1 MDDSAA
7 DAELLVRHLEREGLS
22 VEQRRIDTLDEVRAA
37 LEDDTDWDVV
47 IADGK
52 VPGMRL
58 LDTIELVQSMAP
70 LAPIIVV
77 SGALD
82 EATAVDVLRAGACDF
97 ITKQKLFRLAPA
109 VRREIG
115 QAVERQ
121 MTMRMRQEQV
131 ELASIVEHSSDA
143 IYSTDR
149 ELNVV
154 SWNAAATRL
163 YGVSAAEA
171 IGRKVDVLTAT
182 DRGFNAEARARVLA
196 GERIPR
202 YDAVLRR
209 KDGTEMHVEITLSPI
224 FGATGHVSGVSSS
237 VRDLTSDRLAASS
250 DAAFRAIFDAA
261 ADAIMIAGDDRRC
274 IEANDAAC
282 RLFGLEHDELI
293 GRTADG
299 LSEPAVPDS
308 WQTFISEGVQAGEIT
323 IRRPNGEIRTA
334 EYRATANFQ
343 EGRHL
348 SILRDV
354 TDRRRAEEL
363 ELQLHQSQKL
373 ESVGR
378 LAGGVAHDFN
388 NLLTAILGYSDI
400 ALARVPS
407 DQPKLQKAIEE
418 IRRAGDQA
426 AGLTQQL
433 LAFSRKQ
440 TLEREPLDLNALI
453 AEFAPMLSRLLGEDV
468 SVLLELNAAP
478 GWVIADRSQ
487 LGQVILNLAVNARDA
502 MPDGG
507 VLKITTSS
515 CQTADG
521 DETLVLEVSDT
532 GCGID
537 EETLQTIFEPFFTTK
552 AVGVGTGL
560 GLSTVLG
567 VIEQTGGTISVTSAV
582 QEGATFTITL
592 PAAAPEEGETS
603 DWRETARTRAGNESI
618 LLVEDQM
625 QLRELLVDS
634 LGEKGYDVVGAATPT
649 AALEWARDAAQ
660 LDLIITDV
668 VMPEMNGRDLV
679 TALLDIHPDTKVI
692 FMSGYTRDVVIDR
705 NVLPVAMHFLQK
717 PFSLADLEQC
727 VRGALDEKSVR
738 P

>member
-1 MDDSAA
+1 LIVDDSAA
-7 DAELLVRHLEREGLS
+7 DAELLVRHLEREDFF
-22 VEQRRIDTLDEVRAA
+22 VEHERVDTIDAVRRAFDREPS
-37 LEDDTDWDVV
+37 WDVV
-47 IADGK
+47 VADGH

-58 LDTIELVQSMAP
+58 LDTIEVIQSVAP

-77 SGALD
+77 SGTLD
-82 EATAVDVLRAGACDF
+82 EATAVDVLRAGASDF

-115 QAVERQ
+115 QAAERQ
-121 MTMRMRQEQV
+121 TTMRMKQEQV

-149 ELNVV
+149 ESNIV
-154 SWNAAATRL
+154 SWNEAASRL
-163 YGVSAAEA
+163 YGFSMDEA
-171 IGRKVDVLTAT
+171 IGRKVEALTAT
-182 DRGFNAEARARVLA
+182 SRGFNAEARARVLA
-196 GERIPR
+196 GERVPR
-202 YDAVLRR
+202 YDAVRRR

-224 FGATGHVSGVSSS
+224 FDHGGSVSGVGSS
-237 VRDLTSDRLAASS
+237 VRDLTSERLAASS
-250 DAAFRAIFDAA
+250 DAAFRAIFDSAG
-261 ADAIMIAGDDRRC
+261 DAIMISGDDRRC

-282 RLFGLEHDELI
+282 RLFGLAHDELI
-293 GRTADG
+293 GRTSEG
-299 LSEPAVPDS
+299 LSESTIPDS
-308 WQTFISEGVQAGEIT
+308 WQTFIEDGVQTGEIT
-323 IRRPNGEIRTA
+323 VRRPSGEIRTA
-334 EYRATANFQ
+334 EYHATANFQ

-388 NLLTAILGYSDI
+388 NILTAILGYSDV
-400 ALARVPS
+400 ALARVPN
-407 DQPKLQKAIEE
+407 DQPTLQKAIQE
-418 IRRAGDQA
+418 IRSAGERA

-440 TLEREPLDLNALI
+440 KLEREPLDFNALI
-453 AEFAPMLSRLLGEDV
+453 AEFAPMLSRLLGEDI

-507 VLKITTSS
+507 TLRIATSNQQTVAGAETVVLK
-515 CQTADG
+515 
-521 DETLVLEVSDT
+521 VSDT

-537 EETLQTIFEPFFTTK
+537 AETLPTIFEPFFTTK
-552 AVGVGTGL
+552 EVGEGTGL

-567 VIEQTGGTISVTSAV
+567 VVEQSGGTISVTSV
-582 QEGATFTITL
+582 VREGTTFTVDL
-592 PAAAPEEGETS
+592 PAAAPGTETS
-603 DWRETARTRAGNESI
+603 ERREPARLRAGNESV
-618 LLVEDQM
+618 LLIEDQA
-625 QLRELLVDS
+625 QLRELLVDW
-634 LGEKGYDVVGAATPT
+634 LAEKGYNVVGASTPA
-649 AALEWARDAAQ
+649 AALQCARDTAQ

-679 TALLDIHPDTKVI
+679 TSLLEIHPDTKVI
-692 FMSGYTRDVVIDR
+692 FMSGYTRDVVIERD
-705 NVLPVAMHFLQK
+705 VLPTGRHFLQK
-717 PFSLADLEQC
+717 PFSLSDLEHC
-727 VRGALDEKSVR
+727 VRDTLDEK
-738 P
+738 